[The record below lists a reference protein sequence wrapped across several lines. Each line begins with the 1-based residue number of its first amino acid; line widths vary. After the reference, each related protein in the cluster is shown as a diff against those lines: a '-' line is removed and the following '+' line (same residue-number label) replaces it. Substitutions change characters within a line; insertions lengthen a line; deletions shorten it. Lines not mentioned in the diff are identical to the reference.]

1 LHDLAFTVSRS
12 YEPGLECVALVAS
25 SHANLRAKLAKARE
39 KLVDESCN
47 RIHDRDGIYYS
58 SERLGGKIAFLFPGE
73 NAQYPNMLSGLCLNF
88 PEIRE
93 AFDELDAA
101 CATTGD
107 DLLPSALNF
116 SASGSEGAADIAGEM
131 ARWEKAASMVYTAN
145 TAMSRLLGALHIR
158 PDAVVGH
165 SFGEV
170 SALEMAGVIRPGD
183 GEGRI
188 RFLRHAYLHLR
199 ELSYERDLPVGRLLT
214 VGGAEH
220 GQIEQI
226 VARFPDALRVA
237 MENCPHQYVL
247 CSSGPRMDEVISEAE
262 RWLSGEG
269 AICSLLPIGRPYHT
283 SFFEPAFPL
292 EKAYYEEVGVH
303 PPQIEVYSCITT
315 EPFPAEPEAIV
326 EVAARHWMRC
336 VRFQRTIEKMHER
349 GFRVFIDVGPRGNLC
364 AFVGDTLKGPH
375 LAVAMNRAQRSDV
388 VHVLNALGILAAQ
401 GVPLRIHHLH
411 ERWGSRVVDLR
422 AGGGSGQRSMS
433 VQLPTHIRTMKAEG
447 IVVSRPQPAPRD
459 HPAPATAPVPAP
471 AAETLPGPADPA
483 PPAPDEVAAVML
495 SYMNTMERFL
505 EVQGEL
511 LGSLVRP
518 GSGGGEVGEAP
529 SRRFPLLGS
538 IQEMVPGEL
547 LIARRTFTLQEDLYL
562 KEHTLGGR
570 VSTTD
575 PSLRGLPVMGLAFS
589 QEVAAEAAAALFP
602 DRKVIAMV
610 DTRLHRW
617 IFLDQ
622 GSVTLRVIANRTQA
636 EGSDAIVRVVLQQE
650 DAGDPKLFPT
660 MVEASV
666 VLATAEPAPP
676 RSGASSLHKATAC
689 NWAGADIY
697 PRRTFH
703 GPLFQGVRS
712 ISRFSDEGLD
722 GTMSVLPRSGLI
734 WNQAHPELE
743 IDPLLLDSLGQAA
756 WLWDSREPFAGRAYV
771 KYAQSALRFYGPPRL
786 PPGTPLQ
793 LKLRVRR
800 REPLSLMVD
809 LEAVDSEGNVRVAM
823 EELAEREF
831 PITPALHRMMLEPL
845 NHHFADVRT
854 LDLSLPGQGPARIAL
869 GAVLDFPHPL
879 LEGSFGVW
887 RKALAFLILS
897 PPEREEWKG
906 LKVPLRREIHWLL
919 GRAAAKDALRHHFQE
934 SGGPR
939 FASADLILGNDPS
952 GRPVLAG
959 AWRAELSEI
968 PKISISHTDGMVV
981 AAAAGLAEGA
991 GLGVDA
997 EKVRTPSQDLLDGAF
1012 SEAELALVPSGAGG
1026 APSPRSE
1033 WVFRFWCAKEAVGK
1047 ALGSGVSLDP
1057 RQFAVVRADAQG
1069 GVVAVRPQGGGEV
1082 AAATFRRD
1090 QHVFAVAVVEGGVA
1104 R

>member
-25 SHANLRAKLAKARE
+25 SHASLRTKLAKARE
-39 KLVDESCN
+39 RLLDESCS
-47 RIHDRDGIYYS
+47 RIHDKDGIYYS
-58 SERLGGKIAFLFPGE
+58 GERLGGKIAFLFPGE
-73 NAQYPNMLSGLCLNF
+73 NAQYPNMLSELCLNF

-101 CATTGD
+101 CAITGD

-116 SASGSEGAADIAGEM
+116 SVSGSDGSADVAGEM
-131 ARWEKAASMVYTAN
+131 AQWEKAASLVYTAN
-145 TAMSRLLGALHIR
+145 TAVSRLLGALQIR
-158 PDAVVGH
+158 PDALVGH

-170 SALEMAGVIRPGD
+170 SALEMAGVLRPGE
-183 GEGRI
+183 GEERI
-188 RFLRHAYLHLR
+188 RFARHAYLHLR
-199 ELSYERDLPVGRLLT
+199 ELSRERDLPVGRLLA
-214 VGGAEH
+214 VGGADRA
-220 GQIEQI
+220 QIEQI

-247 CSSGPRMDEVISEAE
+247 CSSGPRMDEVIVEAE
-262 RWLSGEG
+262 RWLSSEG
-269 AICSLLPIGRPYHT
+269 AICSRLPIRRPYHT
-283 SFFEPAFPL
+283 TFFEPAFPL
-292 EKAYYEEVGVH
+292 EKAYYEAVGVH
-303 PPQIEVYSCITT
+303 PPQIPVYSCVTT
-315 EPFPAEPEAIV
+315 EPFPAEPEAIL
-326 EVAARHWMRC
+326 EVAARHWMSC

-364 AFVGDTLKGPH
+364 AFVSDILKGPH

-388 VHVLNALGILAAQ
+388 VQVLNALGILAAQ

-422 AGGGSGQRSMS
+422 NGGGAGERSMS

-447 IVVSRPQPAPRD
+447 FVVGRPQPAVQD
-459 HPAPATAPVPAP
+459 HHAPANAPVPSPP
-471 AAETLPGPADPA
+471 AEPRPGPAGTLPS
-483 PPAPDEVAAVML
+483 APDEATAVML

-518 GSGGGEVGEAP
+518 TPGGGELVEAP

-538 IQEMVPGEL
+538 IQEMVPGES
-547 LIARRTFTLQEDLYL
+547 LIARRTFTLQEDLYIN
-562 KEHTLGGR
+562 EHTLGGT

-575 PSLRGLPVMGLAFS
+575 SSLRGLPVMGLAFS

-602 DRKVIAMV
+602 DRKVIAML

-622 GSVTLRVIANRTQA
+622 GSVTLRVIATRTEA
-636 EGSDAIVRVVLQQE
+636 EGYDAVVRVVVQQE

-676 RSGASSLHKATAC
+676 RSRAASLQDATAC
-689 NWAGADIY
+689 NWAGAEIY

-703 GPLFQGVRS
+703 APLFQGVRS
-712 ISRFSDEGLD
+712 VSHLSEEGLD
-722 GTMSVLPRSGLI
+722 GTLSVLPRSGLI
-734 WNQAHPELE
+734 RNDAEPELE
-743 IDPLLLDSLGQAA
+743 TDPLLLDSLGQAA
-756 WLWDSREPFAGRAYV
+756 WLWDSRKPFAGRAYV
-771 KYAQSALRFYGPPRL
+771 KYAQSALRFYGPRRL
-786 PPGTPLQ
+786 PPGTPLE

-800 REPLSLMVD
+800 REPLTLVAD
-809 LEAVDSEGNVRVAM
+809 LEAVDSEGSVRVAM
-823 EELAEREF
+823 EALAEREF
-831 PITPALHRMMLEPL
+831 PITPALHRLMLEPL
-845 NHHFADVRT
+845 NHHFADVGT
-854 LDLSLPGQGPARIAL
+854 LDLSLTGPGPARISF
-869 GAVLDFPHPL
+869 GTVSDFPHPL

-887 RKALAFLILS
+887 RKALAYLILS

-906 LKVPLRREIHWLL
+906 LKVALRREIQWLL
-919 GRAAAKDALRHHFQE
+919 GRAAAKDALRHHFRE
-934 SGGPR
+934 SAGRR
-939 FASADLILGNDPS
+939 FASADLILANDPA

-959 AWRAELSEI
+959 AWRADLPEV

-981 AAAAGLAEGA
+981 AVAARLEEGA

-997 EKVRTPSQDLLDGAF
+997 EEVRTPSQDLLDGAF
-1012 SEAELALVPSGAGG
+1012 SEAELALLPLGARE
-1026 APSPRSE
+1026 SQPRSE

-1057 RQFAVVRADAQG
+1057 RQFAVVRADAQSG
-1069 GVVAVRPQGGGEV
+1069 MVAVRPQGGSEV
-1082 AAATFRRD
+1082 VAATFRRD
-1090 QHVFAVAVVEGGVA
+1090 QHVLAVAVSRA
-1104 R
+1104 APR